1 MNPIHLSWRRAG
13 VASALAA
20 AVLLGG
26 CATQRQ
32 PYDYTA
38 FRQAKPASLL
48 VLPPVNE
55 SPEVKGGIGVLSQVT
70 LPLAEAGYYVL
81 PVSLVEET
89 FRENGLHTTDD
100 IHALDRAKLREVF
113 GADAAVYLT
122 VKQYGTS
129 YAVISSN
136 TVVAVEGRIVDLR
149 SGELLWQG
157 KAMASSAEQQQSNQA
172 GLVGLLVQAVV
183 SQIIATSTDAGYRYA
198 GLASQRL
205 LSGGMVNGVLYGPRS
220 PKYGQP

>member
-1 MNPIHLSWRRAG
+1 MNPIPFAWRRAG
-13 VASALAA
+13 VLATLAA
-20 AVLLGG
+20 ASLLGG
-26 CATQRQ
+26 CATQRT

-38 FRQAKPASLL
+38 FRQAKPALL
-48 VLPPVNE
+48 VVLPPVNH
-55 SPEVKGGIGVLSQVT
+55 SPDVTGGIGVMSQVT

-81 PVSLVEET
+81 PVSLVDGT
-89 FRENGLHTTDD
+89 FRENGLTTPDN

-113 GADAAVYLT
+113 GADAAVYLE

-136 TVVAVEGRIVDLR
+136 TVVAVEARIVDLR
-149 SGELLWQG
+149 TDELLWQG
-157 KAMASSAEQQQSNQA
+157 RAAASSAEQQQSSGA

-183 SQIIATSTDAGYRYA
+183 NQIIATSTDAGYRYA
-198 GLASQRL
+198 GIASQRL